1 MLEDNIKLRNKAES
15 KFQSFFDREINK
27 LRNDFRNETEVRLL
41 FSLASGATLHFSIC
55 SIGS

>member
-27 LRNDFRNETEVRLL
+27 LRNDFRNETEVRLFV
-41 FSLASGATLHFSIC
+41 FSCLGSDFSYFL
-55 SIGS
+55 GS